1 MKCLISLCSNNNIR
15 PIETAKWDD
24 ISQLWYVDVNTMDD
38 IKYIMRNLE
47 YYDKNF
53 VDNKF
58 PSLIF
63 TEINGEMVI
72 EVYDN
77 YIE

>member
-1 MKCLISLCSNNNIR
+1 
-15 PIETAKWDD
+15 
-24 ISQLWYVDVNTMDD
+24 MDD